1 MLCRGFGVPQLCPF
15 AKSLGFSGWHQRCF
29 DRLVTMGSFRK
40 LLLVG
45 VGVLALH
52 GVQACANETELNPQ
66 PLPPQG
72 GEGTNGPTPS
82 PPADGKNSSSGDTTG
97 AGGTPP
103 VPAASPDAGA
113 EGGDAADGGDG

>member
-1 MLCRGFGVPQLCPF
+1 
-15 AKSLGFSGWHQRCF
+15 
-29 DRLVTMGSFRK
+29 MGPFRK

-52 GVQACANETELNPQ
+52 SVQACSNDTELNPQ

-72 GEGTNGPTPS
+72 GTGLGDPTQSPDPS
-82 PPADGKNSSSGDTTG
+82 KNSGGDTTSG
-97 AGGTPP
+97 AGGSGNPTPP
-103 VPAASPDAGA
+103 MDAADAGT

>member
-1 MLCRGFGVPQLCPF
+1 
-15 AKSLGFSGWHQRCF
+15 
-29 DRLVTMGSFRK
+29 MGPFRK

-52 GVQACANETELNPQ
+52 GVQACAANETELNPQ

-72 GEGTNGPTPS
+72 GEGTGAPPQT
-82 PPADGKNSSSGDTTG
+82 PADPNKNAGGADTTG
-97 AGGTPP
+97 ATPP
-103 VPAASPDAGA
+103 APAAADAGT

>member
-1 MLCRGFGVPQLCPF
+1 
-15 AKSLGFSGWHQRCF
+15 
-29 DRLVTMGSFRK
+29 MGSFRK

-52 GVQACANETELNPQ
+52 GLQACANDTELNPQ

-72 GEGTNGPTPS
+72 GASLGDPSQTPS
-82 PPADGKNSSSGDTTG
+82 DPNKNGGGGGDTTG
-97 AGGTPP
+97 AGSTPAP
-103 VPAASPDAGA
+103 PAAAPDAGT

>member
-1 MLCRGFGVPQLCPF
+1 
-15 AKSLGFSGWHQRCF
+15 
-29 DRLVTMGSFRK
+29 MGPFRK

-52 GVQACANETELNPQ
+52 GVQACSNETELNPQ

-72 GEGTNGPTPS
+72 GEGLGDPTQSPS
-82 PPADGKNSSSGDTTG
+82 DPNKNAGGADTSGTGGMPPPA
-97 AGGTPP
+97 
-103 VPAASPDAGA
+103 PAAVDAGT

>member
-1 MLCRGFGVPQLCPF
+1 
-15 AKSLGFSGWHQRCF
+15 
-29 DRLVTMGSFRK
+29 MGPFRK

-52 GVQACANETELNPQ
+52 GVQACSNETELNPQ

-72 GEGTNGPTPS
+72 GAGLGDPTQSPDPS
-82 PPADGKNSSSGDTTG
+82 KNSGGDGTTG
-97 AGGTPP
+97 AGGTSGNPTPP
-103 VPAASPDAGA
+103 PADAADAGT

>member
-1 MLCRGFGVPQLCPF
+1 
-15 AKSLGFSGWHQRCF
+15 
-29 DRLVTMGSFRK
+29 MGPFRK

-52 GVQACANETELNPQ
+52 GVQACSNETELNPQ

-72 GEGTNGPTPS
+72 GTGLGDPT
-82 PPADGKNSSSGDTTG
+82 PPADPNKN
-97 AGGTPP
+97 AGGGADTAGTGGMPPP
-103 VPAASPDAGA
+103 VPAALDGGT

>member
-1 MLCRGFGVPQLCPF
+1 
-15 AKSLGFSGWHQRCF
+15 
-29 DRLVTMGSFRK
+29 MGPFRK

-52 GVQACANETELNPQ
+52 GVQACSNETELNPQ

-72 GEGTNGPTPS
+72 GAGLGDPTQAPS
-82 PPADGKNSSSGDTTG
+82 DPNKNAGGGADTTG
-97 AGGTPP
+97 TGGTPAP
-103 VPAASPDAGA
+103 PPSATDGGT